1 MKWVVNIVMT
11 KVERYELQDAVVIEA
26 DTAEE
31 AAGIVAYMDPWEL
44 EPAMLGN
51 LKNAD
56 IHPNWD
62 FSETDEQECTDIEV
76 DEEPLENDIATRFV
90 AEKSEALNNKNES

>member
-31 AAGIVAYMDPWEL
+31 AAGIVSYMDPWEL

-51 LKNAD
+51 LKNGD
-56 IHPNWD
+56 IHPDWE